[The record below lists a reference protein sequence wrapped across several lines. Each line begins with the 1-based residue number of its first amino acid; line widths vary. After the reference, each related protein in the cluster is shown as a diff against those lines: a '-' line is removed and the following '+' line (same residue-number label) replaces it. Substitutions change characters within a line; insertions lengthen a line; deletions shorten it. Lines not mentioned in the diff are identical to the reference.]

1 MGVPVE
7 AQSTLPQRPQRVDAA
22 RNRQRVL
29 DAAVELFADH
39 GVEAPIPDIARRAG
53 VGVATVYRNFPSK
66 QALLSAL
73 MERRVLG
80 LEQRVRAALASDAD
94 PWEAFTDLLRE
105 AARAQAGDSAFR
117 QYMTTVT
124 LCPPVTQARERLLDA
139 CGELMRRAQTAG
151 QLRADV
157 APEDVPV
164 LLIGLSWSLCG
175 PHSRDE
181 TLWERYLA
189 IMVDGLRAEGA
200 RPLPHPP
207 VDRESLGQVLVAV
220 QSPAP

>member
-1 MGVPVE
+1 MGVPV
-7 AQSTLPQRPQRVDAA
+7 AAAGTPPQRPQRVDAA

-29 DAAVELFADH
+29 DAAVELFAER
-39 GVEAPIPDIARRAG
+39 GVEAPVPDIARRAG

-80 LEQRVRAALASDAD
+80 LEQRVRAALAADAD

-124 LCPPVTQARERLLDA
+124 LCPPVTAARERLLDA
-139 CGELMRRAQTAG
+139 CGELMRRAQAAG
-151 QLRADV
+151 QLRPDV
-157 APEDVPV
+157 AAEDVPV

-207 VDRESLGQVLVAV
+207 ADRETLGQVLVAV
-220 QSPAP
+220 QPPAP